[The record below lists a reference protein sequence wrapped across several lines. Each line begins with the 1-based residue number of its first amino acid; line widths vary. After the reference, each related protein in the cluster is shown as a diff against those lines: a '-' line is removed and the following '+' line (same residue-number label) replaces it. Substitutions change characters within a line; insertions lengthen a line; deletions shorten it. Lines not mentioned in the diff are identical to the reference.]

1 MKINYNTFWDEQ
13 ISSHSFHPSVRL
25 RNKFILSNLKKIWFD
40 SIIDVWCWDWELL
53 NRIKMHFSN
62 KRYFWT
68 DISDKVI
75 ERDKNNIENIE
86 FFVSDI
92 WDNKFNVNQGFDIV
106 IASEVIE
113 HIGNWQMVIKNLSKI
128 INKNWYCIL
137 TTQSWKR
144 YKSDIN
150 IWHLKH
156 FQLNELENEFKK
168 YWVIVVKSYKKWWP
182 FYNMQKWLYEKIES
196 RAKNIQK
203 GKLTFFSKIIFVITY
218 YLFLFS
224 LKSKKI
230 WPQIFMVLK
239 KV

>member
-1 MKINYNTFWDEQ
+1 
-13 ISSHSFHPSVRL
+13 
-25 RNKFILSNLKKIWFD
+25 
-40 SIIDVWCWDWELL
+40 
-53 NRIKMHFSN
+53 MHFSN

-150 IWHLKH
+150 IW
-156 FQLNELENEFKK
+156 
-168 YWVIVVKSYKKWWP
+168 
-182 FYNMQKWLYEKIES
+182 
-196 RAKNIQK
+196 
-203 GKLTFFSKIIFVITY
+203 
-218 YLFLFS
+218 
-224 LKSKKI
+224 
-230 WPQIFMVLK
+230 
-239 KV
+239 

>member
-1 MKINYNTFWDEQ
+1 
-13 ISSHSFHPSVRL
+13 
-25 RNKFILSNLKKIWFD
+25 
-40 SIIDVWCWDWELL
+40 
-53 NRIKMHFSN
+53 MHFSN